1 MSERIKRYMMIAE
14 SHTCSDGTP
23 GAKVREAE
31 HPIGAWCLSTDV
43 AAIEAENARLLQIEE
58 RADTM
63 REWIREHL
71 KPPSHQ
77 ANLSHN
83 RQRLLD
89 SLAAYDAAKAQET
102 TK

>member
-31 HPIGAWCLSTDV
+31 HPIGAWCRSTDV
-43 AAIEAENARLLQIEE
+43 AAIEAENARLLRIVEAAQ
-58 RADTM
+58 
-63 REWIREHL
+63 
-71 KPPSHQ
+71 
-77 ANLSHN
+77 NLPIT
-83 RQRLLD
+83 
-89 SLAAYDAAKAQET
+89 LACELRNLGMPFSAKRIDELRDAVSAYDAAKAQET

>member
-31 HPIGAWCLSTDV
+31 HPIGAWCRSTDV
-43 AAIEAENARLLQIEE
+43 AAIEAENARLLRIVEASAKL
-58 RADTM
+58 RRFATN
-63 REWIREHL
+63 
-71 KPPSHQ
+71 PPTS
-77 ANLSHN
+77 ASEGDELE
-83 RQRLLD
+83 
-89 SLAAYDAAKAQET
+89 AAVAKYDAAKAQET